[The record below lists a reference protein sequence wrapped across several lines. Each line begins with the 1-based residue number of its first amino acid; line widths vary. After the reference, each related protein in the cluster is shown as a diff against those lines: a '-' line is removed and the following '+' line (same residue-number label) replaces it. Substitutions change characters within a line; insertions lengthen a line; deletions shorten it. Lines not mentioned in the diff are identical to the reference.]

1 MIMSSVRSK
10 QSLINMTFILVKQLT
25 SILCHFNINV

>member
-10 QSLINMTFILVKQLT
+10 QSLINMTPILVKQLT
-25 SILCHFNINV
+25 LILCHFNVNV